1 MAHPRGTRN
10 RPLRV
15 LRQSGYQLF
24 YNNINSPGFLR
35 KSLFQVQSQSDS
47 VWVDAISCHKVP
59 NTSCILQLN
68 GTERVFHRF
77 LVQFWHEKTATVEPI
92 VSLEVYA
99 PSLWTPVIF
108 LDTFERNLKKHDI
121 ISLLNSY
128 YINSD
133 PVTFNTI
140 NTMHHEF

>member
-10 RPLRV
+10 RPLQV
-15 LRQSGYQLF
+15 LQQSGYQLF
-24 YNNINSPGFLR
+24 NNNINSPGFLR

-59 NTSCILQLN
+59 NTLWILQLN
-68 GTERVFHRF
+68 GRERIFHCF
-77 LVQFWHEKTATVEPI
+77 LVQFWHEKMATMEPI
-92 VSLEVYA
+92 VSLEVRT

-108 LDTFERNLKKHDI
+108 LDTFERNLQKHDI